1 MKNAAQ
7 PEYRPLEFGVFGGLG
22 FPLKFSSSACQLS
35 SKEKK
40 SKKKHKRTKQ
50 IRNAKDKQVNKRKID
65 FTVYSRFLRARHRAF
80 YTGMGG
86 V

>member
-1 MKNAAQ
+1 MCI
-7 PEYRPLEFGVFGGLG
+7 RDR

-40 SKKKHKRTKQ
+40 RTENTIIAKKLILHNEKESIKKE
-50 IRNAKDKQVNKRKID
+50 DD
-65 FTVYSRFLRARHRAF
+65 LTVYSRFLRARHRAF